1 MDDGKPLTMINCLS
15 LFADVYNN
23 KLSSL
28 GSSNLIYN
36 KVLWSYYFLWNL

>member
-28 GSSNLIYN
+28 GSNNLIYN
-36 KVLWSYYFLWNL
+36 KALCCYYFVCI